1 MNASTPLRSPVTESG
16 TTSSGGPHH
25 TLANQLH
32 VSSSTRCVA
41 IVAVQYGPRV
51 SPDRV
56 VTISATSIAH
66 PVLLHLLHHVL
77 QQRAQPERA
86 HRACATSPPA
96 GRAPRVST
104 SGTPERQWETEQ
116 KGGWTALRSTELLG
130 CTGSPGWW
138 HHRGSSSAGRPPAH
152 TSVCHVTICRPRRW
166 PWQPL
171 LAPPTRRWSALR
183 LAGQW
188 EVVCVNRGAQPSS
201 SAPPSRAAAAPAGHM
216 PTHERVPRHHLL
228 VGF

>member
-1 MNASTPLRSPVTESG
+1 MCSHR
-16 TTSSGGPHH
+16 GGPVWPQGVTRPCRGHQRH
-25 TLANQLH
+25 QCSPSRAPAP
-32 VSSSTRCVA
+32 SS
-41 IVAVQYGPRV
+41 PRAAAAC
-51 SPDRV
+51 P
-56 VTISATSIAH
+56 A
-66 PVLLHLLHHVL
+66 
-77 QQRAQPERA
+77 
-86 HRACATSPPA
+86 RACPPSVCHVTTPA

-171 LAPPTRRWSALR
+171 LAPPTRRWTALR